1 MLVTKKAPDFTAT
14 AVLADGSISEDF
26 NLYKN
31 IGKNGAV
38 LFFYPLDFTFVCP
51 SEIIAFSNRIK
62 EFEDRG
68 IQVIGCSVDSQ
79 FSHFAWR
86 ETPVENGGIG
96 RVKYPLVADIT
107 KQISKDYDVLFGDSV
122 ALRGSFL
129 IDKDGTVRHAVIN
142 DLPLGRNIDEMI
154 RMVDTMLFTNEHGEV
169 CPAGWSKGDEGMK
182 ADKSGVAEYLAKR
195 PEEVTDMQRSVKGEV
210 YSSTFDLP
218 AQNHVRVAEIV
229 IEKAK
234 RLVEMKKDVVIL
246 LDSITRLARAYNTVT
261 PSSGKVLSGGVDAN
275 ALHKPKRFF
284 GAARNIEEGGSLTI
298 ISTALIDTG
307 SKMDEVI
314 FEEFKGT
321 GNSEVV
327 LSRNASNKRVYPAI
341 DIVKSGTRKEEL
353 LLTPDI
359 LQKTWILRNAMS
371 EMDEVD
377 VLKFLYP
384 KMQKTKNNDDF
395 FASMNE

>member
-31 IGKNGAV
+31 IGTKGAV

-62 EFEDRG
+62 DFEDRG

-182 ADKSGVAEYLAKR
+182 ADKSGVAEYLAKH
-195 PEEVTDMQRSVKGEV
+195 
-210 YSSTFDLP
+210 SSDL
-218 AQNHVRVAEIV
+218 
-229 IEKAK
+229 
-234 RLVEMKKDVVIL
+234 
-246 LDSITRLARAYNTVT
+246 
-261 PSSGKVLSGGVDAN
+261 
-275 ALHKPKRFF
+275 
-284 GAARNIEEGGSLTI
+284 
-298 ISTALIDTG
+298 
-307 SKMDEVI
+307 
-314 FEEFKGT
+314 
-321 GNSEVV
+321 
-327 LSRNASNKRVYPAI
+327 
-341 DIVKSGTRKEEL
+341 
-353 LLTPDI
+353 
-359 LQKTWILRNAMS
+359 
-371 EMDEVD
+371 
-377 VLKFLYP
+377 
-384 KMQKTKNNDDF
+384 
-395 FASMNE
+395 